1 MLEEDRVWLKKEDS
15 ILRNYVGEEEME
27 WLWKRAR
34 WWMPMRVTVTA
45 WYLYGKPLS
54 GFSILKRHN
63 ERHQE
68 KINTAKQ

>member
-1 MLEEDRVWLKKEDS
+1 MVEKEDS
-15 ILRNYVGEEEME
+15 ILRNDGGEEEMQ
-27 WLWKRAR
+27 WLWKRAS

-54 GFSILKRHN
+54 GFNIEETQRETSR
-63 ERHQE
+63 